1 MKEITELVFIL
12 DRSGSMANLVDD
24 TIGSFNQFLQKQK
37 AHPEETLATTV
48 LFNHRIKFLHDQVTL
63 EDVSLLSTKDYY
75 VGGTTAMLD
84 AIGYTLKRLYKR
96 HQRLGVACRE
106 RAVLVVIMTDG
117 MENSSL
123 SYTTEDVRQLMHQ
136 RQTQDDWE
144 FIFLGANID
153 AHQMGEHIGIR
164 KDRRVNYHADKEGT
178 RLNYEALS
186 QTVSHFRQ
194 HRKVEDGWSEA
205 IDRDYLKRQKNKE

>member
-1 MKEITELVFIL
+1 MKDITELVFIL

-24 TIGSFNQFLQKQK
+24 TIGGFNQFLKKQK
-37 AHPEETLATTV
+37 TLPEDTRVTTV
-48 LFNHRIKFLHDQVTL
+48 LFNHRIKLLHDQEPL
-63 EDVSLLSTKDYY
+63 EAVSLLSAKDYH

-84 AIGYTLKRLYKR
+84 AIGYTLKRLHKR
-96 HQRLGVACRE
+96 HHHLGVERRE

-123 SYTTEDVRQLMHQ
+123 TYTTEDIRQLMHQ

-153 AHQMGEHIGIR
+153 AHQMGENIGIR

-178 RLNYEALS
+178 KLNYEALS
-186 QTVSHFRQ
+186 KTVSHFRQ
-194 HRKVEDGWSEA
+194 HRTVNEGWSEA
-205 IDRDYLKRQKNKE
+205 IDTDYIKRQKNKD